1 MNNLLKVLPLGT
13 GAIASI
19 LAFSNPTQE
28 VYAEYLAWYIRD
40 DFCQE
45 TQLET
50 FEKAGCYTITL
61 LPPSTIKPVIINYT
75 RQRNYFLFSIYQTD
89 IGGMKNQVIALGGQF
104 FQF

>member
-1 MNNLLKVLPLGT
+1 MNNLLKVFSLGAGVMT
-13 GAIASI
+13 SI
-19 LAFSNPTQE
+19 LAFSNPTEE

-45 TQLET
+45 TQLVI
-50 FEKAGCYTITL
+50 FEKAGCYTITP
-61 LPPSTIKPVIINYT
+61 LPPSAIKPIIINYT

-89 IGGMKNQVIALGGQF
+89 MWGMKNQVLALGGQF